1 MVRLGIDFEF
11 ASRIWW
17 ESGGQELW
25 EGVAESADASKVVV
39 DDHLAA
45 SWMQQ
50 AAQIDGW
57 HDGPEYAPHPVRA
70 TPIADDEPDL

>member
-11 ASRIWW
+11 ASRVWW

-25 EGVAESADASKVVV
+25 EGVAESADASKVLV

-50 AAQIDGW
+50 AAQIEGW
-57 HDGPEYAPHPVRA
+57 NDGPEYAPHPVRL
-70 TPIADDEPDL
+70 TQIADDEPDL